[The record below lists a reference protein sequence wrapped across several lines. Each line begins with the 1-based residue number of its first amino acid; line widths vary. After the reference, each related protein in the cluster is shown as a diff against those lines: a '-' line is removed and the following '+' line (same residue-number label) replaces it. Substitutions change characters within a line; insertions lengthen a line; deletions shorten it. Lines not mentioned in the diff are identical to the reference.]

1 MLREVVAVR
10 EPARFAVV
18 KKGKMEN
25 MAMGWWNRYV
35 CGFECPP
42 FQCKF
47 AMLPPHAPCFALLEM
62 ACEKKRSGGNKSR
75 EMELARQDETRR
87 DEMR

>member
-35 CGFECPP
+35 CGFECPS

-75 EMELARQDETRR
+75 EMELAHKTR
-87 DEMR
+87 

>member
-1 MLREVVAVR
+1 MLREVVVVR
-10 EPARFAVV
+10 EPATFAVV
-18 KKGKMEN
+18 KKGEMEN
-25 MAMGWWNRYV
+25 MVMGWWNRYV
-35 CGFECPP
+35 CDFECPP

-62 ACEKKRSGGNKSR
+62 ACEKKRSEGNESR
-75 EMELARQDETRR
+75 EMELAQQ